1 MPTTITNQTHRR
13 PAAVGEAHGRKP
25 DRTANRTAAVLLICV
40 TATLAV
46 VSTLHLSGAIHGGSK
61 PYDPTGAG
69 IAEAIIGIVLAAGAA
84 ELLQAANRGRRLA
97 LAATG
102 FAILGFILGLTFT
115 LRGGTAFDIAY
126 HATILPVLVAT
137 AILLARN
144 RSASRPSRFR

>member
-13 PAAVGEAHGRKP
+13 PVADGEAHDGKP
-25 DRTANRTAAVLLICV
+25 ERTPTRAVAVLLICV

-69 IAEAIIGIVLAAGAA
+69 IAEAVIGIVLAAGAA
-84 ELLQAANRGRRLA
+84 ALLLAPDRGRRLA

-102 FAILGFILGLTFT
+102 FALLGFVLGLTFT
-115 LRGGTAFDIAY
+115 IHGGTPFDIAY
-126 HATILPVLVAT
+126 HATILPVLIAT
-137 AILLARN
+137 AVLLAP
-144 RSASRPSRFR
+144 RSSTPRSSGQR